1 MSRNND
7 GDLILIVVSAFLY
20 VFTKNIFQNKRKS
33 DIMFAE

>member
-7 GDLILIVVSAFLY
+7 VDLILIVASAFLY

-33 DIMFAE
+33 DIMFVE